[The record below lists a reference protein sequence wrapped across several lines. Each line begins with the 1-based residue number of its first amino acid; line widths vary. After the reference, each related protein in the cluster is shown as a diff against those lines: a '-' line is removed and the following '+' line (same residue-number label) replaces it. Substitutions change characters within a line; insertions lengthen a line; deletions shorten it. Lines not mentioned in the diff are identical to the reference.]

1 MILAIIQARMGSTR
15 LPGKVLKPILDKP
28 IIDYQVE
35 RVKQSKALDQVIIA
49 TSNNVKDDAII
60 YWCEANSIPY
70 YRGDEADVLGRYY
83 EAAKQFSASTIVRL
97 TGDCPIIDSN
107 IIDRVIIDYLKEGTS
122 YCSNTIKR
130 SFPRGMDTEV
140 FSMDALER
148 ANFEA
153 ESPLDREHVTP
164 YIRNHFS
171 TFNVLNNTDYS
182 NYRWTVDTKED
193 FQLIK
198 KIITE
203 LYPSNPLFTMED
215 AVKLLTN
222 NPDWMLIN
230 KDVKQKDG

>member
-15 LPGKVLKPILDKP
+15 LPGKVLKPILGKP
-28 IIDYQVE
+28 IINYQVE
-35 RVKQSKALDQVIIA
+35 RVKQSKALNQVIIA
-49 TSNNVKDDAII
+49 TSKNVKDDAII

-97 TGDCPIIDSN
+97 TGDCPIIDSDV
-107 IIDRVIIDYLKEGTS
+107 IDRVIIDYLKEGTS

-148 ANFEA
+148 ANYEA
-153 ESPLDREHVTP
+153 KSPLEREHVTT

-171 TFNVLNNTDYS
+171 TFNVFNNTDYS
-182 NYRWTVDTKED
+182 NHRWTVDTKED

-203 LYPSNPLFTMED
+203 LYPNNPLFTMED
-215 AVKLLTN
+215 VVRLLAN

>member
-215 AVKLLTN
+215 AVKLLAN